1 MKPLQKSL
9 QSKVVCFGEVL
20 WDVFPNHKKVGGAP
34 LNVALRLQSFGISTH
49 MISRIG
55 NDENGS
61 QLLEFINENKLNTDK
76 IQIDD
81 NFKTGIVN
89 ISLNQNGSASYE
101 IDYPV
106 AWDKIELTN
115 SNIEIVK
122 SSDALIF
129 GSLACRD
136 NVTKNTL
143 NNLLKYAKY
152 RVFDVN
158 LRPPHYK
165 MDLIMNLMKK
175 ADFIKC
181 NDEELDKICNHLNF
195 KSDNIE
201 NQILFLSKETK
212 TNHICVTKGKNGA
225 ALYFENQF
233 FNNKGY
239 PVKVVDTV
247 GAGDSFLATL
257 IGNLLYKKKP
267 NNALKNACAV
277 GALVASKEGANP
289 KFLQSEILNLILT
302 KSQKT
307 KKNI

>member
-1 MKPLQKSL
+1 MKPMQKSL
-9 QSKVVCFGEVL
+9 QTKVVCFGEVL

-49 MISRIG
+49 MISKIG
-55 NDENGS
+55 NDENGN
-61 QLLEFINENKLNTDK
+61 QLLQFINDHNLNTDE

-81 NFKTGIVN
+81 NFKTGVVN
-89 ISLNQNGSASYE
+89 ISLNQNGSATYE

-106 AWDKIELTN
+106 AWDKIHLTN

-136 NVTKNTL
+136 SITKNTL
-143 NNLLKYAKY
+143 NSLLPYAKY
-152 RVFDVN
+152 KVFDVN
-158 LRPPHYK
+158 LRPPYYK
-165 MDLIMNLMKK
+165 MDLIMSLMKE

-181 NDEELDKICNHLNF
+181 NDDELDELCIFLKF
-195 KSDNIE
+195 KSTSLE
-201 NQILFLSKETK
+201 NQILFLSKETN
-212 TNHICVTKGKNGA
+212 TNHICVTKGENGA
-225 ALYFENQF
+225 TLYFNNQF
-233 FNNKGY
+233 YKNKGY

-257 IGNLLYKKKP
+257 IANLLSKKDP

-289 KFLQSEILNLILT
+289 KLLQSEILNLI
-302 KSQKT
+302 
-307 KKNI
+307 